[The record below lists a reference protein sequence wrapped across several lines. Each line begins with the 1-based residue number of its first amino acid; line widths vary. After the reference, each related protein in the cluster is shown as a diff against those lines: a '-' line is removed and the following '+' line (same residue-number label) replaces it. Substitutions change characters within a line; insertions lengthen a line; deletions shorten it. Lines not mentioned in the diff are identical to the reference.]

1 MPTAAS
7 GGLMWRAALC
17 VLLGAGSAAA
27 QPAALSP
34 PWFPDTFMYLGNIV
48 RGLERDHLLA
58 ALELHHD
65 GRFEIR
71 IAESDD
77 DGHSWRYAA
86 LAARDPA
93 HDLYDPA
100 MVRLPD
106 GALLLEYHG
115 GHVMT
120 ILRSTDDGSTWRTAF
135 TFLGLNTEG
144 FWREIPGQDPN
155 SPPRV
160 ALLYTVTHSDFTSTY
175 WIRATT
181 DGSRWTDAMPVGD
194 AGAIWD
200 GSRAGLGPVED
211 DSGGIVH
218 AVYSYRAAPTDSVTL
233 MLVSL
238 DAHTLKRRSA
248 PVALGNAVPVTRG
261 IGVFPVL
268 VACPDGDH
276 VIYSDFAAPHG
287 PRTAIWEL
295 TRGQPPTEFLE
306 RPPMYT
312 GFGRVWFVPSW
323 SGIPQ
328 LAWPELPWGPH
339 TSVVSV
345 PRPDLAQCRY

>member
-1 MPTAAS
+1 
-7 GGLMWRAALC
+7 MWRAALC

-27 QPAALSP
+27 QPPALSP
-34 PWFPDTFMYLGNIV
+34 PWLPDTFLYLGNIV

-65 GRFEIR
+65 GRFEIHL
-71 IAESDD
+71 AESDD
-77 DGHSWRYAA
+77 DGHSWRFAG
-86 LAARDPA
+86 LAARDPS

-120 ILRSTDDGSTWRTAF
+120 ILRSTDDGASWSPAI

-144 FWREIPGQDPN
+144 FWREIPGRDPG

-160 ALLYTVTHSDFTSTY
+160 ALLYTVTHTDFTSTY

-181 DGSRWTDAMPVGD
+181 DGFHWTDAMPVGD

-200 GSRAGLGPVED
+200 GSRAALGPVEN
-211 DSGGIVH
+211 DSGGILH
-218 AVYSYRAAPTDSVTL
+218 AVYSYRQLPTDSVSL
-233 MLVSL
+233 MVVSL
-238 DAHTLKRRSA
+238 DAHTLERRSA
-248 PVALGNAVPVTRG
+248 PVVVGKTVPAWRG

-268 VACPDGDH
+268 VACPEGDH
-276 VIYSDFAAPHG
+276 VIYSDYAVPNG
-287 PRTAIWEL
+287 PRVVIMEL
-295 TRGQPPTEFLE
+295 TRGHPPAPFLE
-306 RPPMYT
+306 RGPMYT

-323 SGIPQ
+323 SGIPE
-328 LAWPELPWGPH
+328 LAWPELPYGPH
-339 TSVVSV
+339 TNVFST
-345 PRPDLAQCRY
+345 PRPDLAHCRT